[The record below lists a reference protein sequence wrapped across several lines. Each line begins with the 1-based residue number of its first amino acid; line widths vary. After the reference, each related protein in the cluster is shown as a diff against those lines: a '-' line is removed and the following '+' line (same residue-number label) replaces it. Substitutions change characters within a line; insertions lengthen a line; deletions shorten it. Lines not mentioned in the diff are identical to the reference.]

1 MNDSTLAATMTPTL
15 IIAVSLLG
23 TVLTASLFALLLLI
37 CTKRRC
43 RKAEFSQQQ
52 YQKQDAELVQAAW
65 NTSHTELGLDG
76 FSPQDDLPEM
86 FLDPDW
92 SGDAEHLISHC
103 IDLLKS
109 CHVLTEQLVAHT
121 IESSGRIKSPTEMGK
136 IVTAAKEIRPRV
148 DELVKAMYIPSDS
161 KQIEEKSTALY
172 KSVCQLLQVVRG
184 ASNRPDALAWA
195 GEITVAIEKH
205 MEAMQSECQS
215 VCSSCSSIQSTA
227 SSVSCLC
234 QQSVVMVT
242 NQAYCC
248 PGNTAVY

>member
-1 MNDSTLAATMTPTL
+1 MNDSTLAAIMTPTL

-121 IESSGRIKSPTEMGK
+121 MESSGTIKSPTEMDK

-205 MEAMQSECQS
+205 MEAMQSECHS

>member
-1 MNDSTLAATMTPTL
+1 MTPAL
-15 IIAVSLLG
+15 IIPISILG
-23 TVLTASLFALLLLI
+23 TVLTVSLFALLLLI

-52 YQKQDAELVQAAW
+52 YQKQDAELVEAAW
-65 NTSHTELGLDG
+65 NTSRSEPGLDG

-92 SGDAEHLISHC
+92 SGDAENLILHC

-121 IESSGRIKSPTEMGK
+121 MESSGTIKSPTEMDK
-136 IVTAAKEIRPRV
+136 IVTAAKNIRPRV
-148 DELVKAMYIPSDS
+148 DELVKAMYTPSDS
-161 KQIEEKSTALY
+161 KQIEERSTALY
-172 KSVCQLLQVVRG
+172 KSVCQLLQVVRS
-184 ASNRPDALAWA
+184 ASNRPDTLAWA
-195 GEITVAIEKH
+195 GEIIVAIEKH
-205 MEAMQSECQS
+205 MKAMQLECQS

-227 SSVSCLC
+227 SSESCLC

-242 NQAYCC
+242 NQAYCY
-248 PGNTAVY
+248 PRNTVVY

>member
-1 MNDSTLAATMTPTL
+1 MNDSTLAAIMTPTL

-23 TVLTASLFALLLLI
+23 TVVTASLFALLFLI

-52 YQKQDAELVQAAW
+52 YQKQDAELVQVAW

-92 SGDAEHLISHC
+92 SGNAEHLISQC

-121 IESSGRIKSPTEMGK
+121 MESSGTIKSPTEMDK

-195 GEITVAIEKH
+195 GEIIVAIEKH

>member
-1 MNDSTLAATMTPTL
+1 MNDSTLVAIMTPTL

-43 RKAEFSQQQ
+43 RKVEFSQQQ

-92 SGDAEHLISHC
+92 SGDAEHLISQC

-121 IESSGRIKSPTEMGK
+121 MESSGTIKSPTEMDK

-148 DELVKAMYIPSDS
+148 DELVKAMYIPSGS

-195 GEITVAIEKH
+195 GEIIVAIEKH

>member
-121 IESSGRIKSPTEMGK
+121 MESSGTIKSPTEMGK

>member
-1 MNDSTLAATMTPTL
+1 MTPTL

-23 TVLTASLFALLLLI
+23 TVVTASLFALLLLI

-121 IESSGRIKSPTEMGK
+121 MESSGTIKSPTEMDK
-136 IVTAAKEIRPRV
+136 IVTAAKKIRPRV

-195 GEITVAIEKH
+195 GEIIVAIEKH

>member
-1 MNDSTLAATMTPTL
+1 MTPTL

-23 TVLTASLFALLLLI
+23 TVVTASLFALLLLI

-121 IESSGRIKSPTEMGK
+121 MESSGTIKSPTEMDK
-136 IVTAAKEIRPRV
+136 IVTAAKKIRPRV

-195 GEITVAIEKH
+195 GEIIVAIEKH
-205 MEAMQSECQS
+205 MEVMQSECQS

>member
-1 MNDSTLAATMTPTL
+1 MTPTL

-103 IDLLKS
+103 IDWLKS

-121 IESSGRIKSPTEMGK
+121 MESSGTIKSPTEMDK

-184 ASNRPDALAWA
+184 ASNRPDALSWA
-195 GEITVAIEKH
+195 GEIIVAIEKH
-205 MEAMQSECQS
+205 MEAMQSECQP
-215 VCSSCSSIQSTA
+215 VCSSCSSLQSTA

-248 PGNTAVY
+248 PGNMAVY